1 MKLLKKE
8 LVLKILTVMNNK
20 KFNEAIKNE
29 FKTNSKDYITSN
41 INLEEI
47 KVYQDFMYKEGIL
60 EFFENEKKEKIKNK
74 KNSDS
79 EIHLLFINY
88 NIFNNEEDLI
98 NIIKKLFKFNKN
110 LNIYVFLSKDN
121 TVFRNLLLSYNV
133 KKIFTNNNLEVKEIL
148 KEIFEDEKLK
158 NEQLLL
164 EIEQLRNKVFNL
176 EVQNT
181 NNLKVINKYNK
192 LNYFKIK
199 YEYLRYKI
207 SKIINQI
214 KNKKI
219 QDNDFN
225 KSKKSINEKVENYSI
240 ELGYKLDSDKN
251 IIEKNNIN
259 INDYKLEKISKILK
273 EVDNI
278 INS

>member
-1 MKLLKKE
+1 M
-8 LVLKILTVMNNK
+8 KILTVMNNK
-20 KFNEAIKNE
+20 KFNEAIKKE
-29 FKTNSKDYITSN
+29 FKINSKDYITSN

-60 EFFENEKKEKIKNK
+60 EFFENEKKEKIKSK

-251 IIEKNNIN
+251 IIN

>member
-60 EFFENEKKEKIKNK
+60 EFFENEKKEKIKSK

-273 EVDNI
+273 EIDNI

>member
-1 MKLLKKE
+1 M
-8 LVLKILTVMNNK
+8 KILTVMNNK

-121 TVFRNLLLSYNV
+121 TVFRNLLLSYNI

-273 EVDNI
+273 EIDNI

>member
-1 MKLLKKE
+1 M
-8 LVLKILTVMNNK
+8 KILTVMNNK
-20 KFNEAIKNE
+20 KFNEAIKKE

-60 EFFENEKKEKIKNK
+60 EFFENEKKEKNKNK

-176 EVQNT
+176 ETQNT

-207 SKIINQI
+207 SKIINRI

-225 KSKKSINEKVENYSI
+225 KSKKSINEKVENYSV
-240 ELGYKLDSDKN
+240 ELSSTLESDKN
-251 IIEKNNIN
+251 TIEKNNIN

-273 EVDNI
+273 EIDNI